1 VGISD
6 SQFGQD
12 VRQYLGILHKRRAI
26 VVTCLAVSLLVAV
39 LYNYTTRP
47 LYQATTQLLI
57 DRSTPRVLPTK
68 DMVDQGVQDFQTEY
82 ELIRGRRV
90 SERVVEKLD
99 LRRTAELSTGPLM
112 SPWERFQRRFLG
124 RAPALLV
131 GSDGIPLSPA
141 AAALQSRISV
151 EPLPGG
157 RLINL
162 RVSAYDP
169 SMAARMANA
178 LADTYIE
185 QSVEFRF
192 NSSSQATDWLS
203 ERLADQKQKVQDA
216 EKALLAYQEK
226 NGLTDMAK
234 GGPAADKI
242 EGLEAAAV
250 TARTDRLAKEAV
262 VAQARAMSPTQLA
275 SMPAL
280 MNAPGVQE
288 ARSRVGQLQ
297 QEQSRLAESL
307 GERHP
312 DMVRARADLEAA
324 QERLQ
329 GELRNAIRGLETE
342 AEASRSKENSLQA
355 DLARAHLQGLDVSRK
370 SVEYEALKREVDTN
384 NQTFQALLSRAKET
398 GLESELRSTNVRI
411 VERADPPRAPS
422 SPNRS
427 RNYRLALLIGIAA
440 GMALAFLFEH
450 ADATVKTPD
459 DIKQMGMPFLG
470 MVPSVVASRT
480 LPQPVAL
487 KNPEG
492 AIADAYRV
500 LRTNLLYTWPGNEG
514 RVVVVSSANPGE
526 GKTTTTAN
534 LASALAL
541 NGAKV
546 LIIDGDLRRPTI
558 HKHLNIPKSP
568 GLSDLI
574 VGRAQ
579 ASGVIQTSRY
589 RGLHIIPCGYVAPN
603 PAELLGSGAM
613 TEIVAALKKLYD
625 WVLIDSPP
633 ILAMADTPILCR
645 VADGLIIVVAA
656 EATSRPA
663 LQRAVDQV
671 ASVGGKVI
679 GAVLNKVDLQRNS
692 YYYSH
697 YYGEYYRS
705 YYSEVAGRA
714 AAGPRPVR
722 RP

>member
-1 VGISD
+1 MIESP
-6 SQFGQD
+6 FAQD
-12 VRQYLGILHKRRAI
+12 ARQALGVLHKRRAI
-26 VVTCLAVSLLVAV
+26 VVTCLVVSLLVAV

-47 LYQATTQLLI
+47 LYQATTQVLI
-57 DRSTPRVLPTK
+57 DRAAPRVLPNK
-68 DMVDQGVQDFQTEY
+68 DTIDPGVQDFQTEY
-82 ELIRGRRV
+82 ELIRGRAV
-90 SERVVEKLD
+90 AERIIEKLS
-99 LRRTAELSTGPLM
+99 LQKTTELSTGPLM
-112 SPWERFQRRFLG
+112 SPWERIQRRFLNKQ
-124 RAPALLV
+124 PAAAI

-141 AAALQSRISV
+141 AAALRSRITV

-157 RLINL
+157 RLVNL
-162 RVSAYDP
+162 RVTAYDP
-169 SMAARMANA
+169 GLAAQIANE
-178 LADTYIE
+178 LANTYI
-185 QSVEFRF
+185 QQAVDFRY

-203 ERLADQKQKVQDA
+203 ERLADQKQKVEDA
-216 EKALLAYQEK
+216 ERALITYQEK
-226 NGLTDMAK
+226 HGLSNMAS
-234 GGPAADKI
+234 GGPSQDKI
-242 EGLEAAAV
+242 QALEAAAMA
-250 TARTDRLAKEAV
+250 ARSDRIAREATLN
-262 VAQARAMSPTQLA
+262 QARSLGPSQLA
-275 SMPAL
+275 NMPSL
-280 MNAPGVQE
+280 VSSPSVQE
-288 ARSRVGQLQ
+288 ARSRVAQLQ
-297 QEQSRLAESL
+297 AEQARMAESL

-312 DMVRARADLEAA
+312 DMLRLRNELESA
-324 QERLQ
+324 QEKLQ
-329 GELRNAIRGLETE
+329 VELRGGIRGLEAE
-342 AEASRSKENSLQA
+342 AEA
-355 DLARAHLQGLDVSRK
+355 ARAKEAGIQGDLGRARQEGLEVGRNSI
-370 SVEYEALKREVDTN
+370 EYEALKREVDTN
-384 NQTFQALLSRAKET
+384 KQMFQTLMSRAKET
-398 GLESELRSTNVRI
+398 GLESELRSTNVRV
-411 VERADPPRAPS
+411 VEKAETPRAPF
-422 SPNRS
+422 SPNRR
-427 RNYRLALLIGIAA
+427 RNYQIALLIGIAL
-440 GMALAFLFEH
+440 GIGLAFLFEH

-459 DIKQMGMPFLG
+459 DIKQAGLPFLG
-470 MVPSVVASRT
+470 MVPSVIASRT

-546 LIIDGDLRRPTI
+546 LVIDGDLRRPTI

-574 VGRAQ
+574 VGRSQ
-579 ASGVIQTSRY
+579 ASTVIQTSRY

-603 PAELLGSGAM
+603 PAELLGSSAM
-613 TEIVAALKKLYD
+613 SEIVAALKKLYD

-705 YYSEVAGRA
+705 YYTEVAGRA
-714 AAGPRPVR
+714 AAGPRPVPR
-722 RP
+722 RR